1 MTRLLVW
8 DIPVRLFHWSLVALV
23 GLSFYTMKTEGAP
36 FAFPVEIHARS
47 GYLLL
52 GLLLFRW
59 LWGLLGSRHARFS
72 SFLRSPGCTIDY
84 GRRLLGGRP
93 PAFAGHNPL
102 GGVMV
107 LVMLLSL
114 SFQAVSGLFMTDDIF
129 FSAPLNGWVGDDAV
143 AFFQSFHH
151 LNANLLVVLIA
162 GHLLALVVHRVKGER
177 LVGAMFT
184 GRKALERRPEDEP
197 DAGLKSRVA
206 SLWLALALGAL
217 SALPVIWLWHA

>member
-36 FAFPVEIHARS
+36 FVFPVEIHARA

-59 LWGLLGSRHARFS
+59 LWGLLGSPHARFA
-72 SFLRSPGCTIDY
+72 SFLRSPGSMINY

-102 GGVMV
+102 GGAMV

-129 FSAPLNGWVGDDAV
+129 FKAPLNGWVAGDTVDILIAL
-143 AFFQSFHH
+143 HH

-177 LVGAMFT
+177 LVGAMIT
-184 GRKALERRPEDEP
+184 GRKTLARRPEDEP
-197 DAGLKSRVA
+197 DAGLKRRAA
-206 SLWLALALGAL
+206 SLWLALALIVL
-217 SALPVIWLWHA
+217 CALPVIWLWYA